1 MTQEAPPETIDLAI
15 VSCEACDQLF
25 LESPRRGSCPTCG
38 GAAALIFFQFE
49 GGPDGLHL
57 LAHPELAALPADA
70 PAEASIAGEAP
81 PAPEPELELPEGDE
95 PLMPFE
101 RAEVECGAYVAGDDL
116 DTAEMYQAL
125 VLAGASHEDAE
136 TAVGRLIAVRGLLK
150 RLAVM
155 GETSTEAP

>member
-57 LAHPELAALPADA
+57 LAHPELAALPDDA
-70 PAEASIAGEAP
+70 PAEALRTRRSRRAP
-81 PAPEPELELPEGDE
+81 RQAWQ
-95 PLMPFE
+95 
-101 RAEVECGAYVAGDDL
+101 
-116 DTAEMYQAL
+116 TA
-125 VLAGASHEDAE
+125 S
-136 TAVGRLIAVRGLLK
+136 
-150 RLAVM
+150 
-155 GETSTEAP
+155 